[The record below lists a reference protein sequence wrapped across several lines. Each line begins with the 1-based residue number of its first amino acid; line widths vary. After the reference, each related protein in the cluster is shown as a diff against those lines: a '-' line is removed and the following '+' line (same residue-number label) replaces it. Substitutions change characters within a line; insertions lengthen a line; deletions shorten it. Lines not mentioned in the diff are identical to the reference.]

1 MENNNIEIASGETIQ
16 YDNVLE
22 QEIER
27 AGGVME
33 PPANDGRVGVTMFDV
48 SGSEDNLISVVVP
61 KERLR
66 DMPAQAL
73 VRIGAPNEGD
83 GLVYQGIVV
92 KGPFFEPDGIRGDS
106 AVIVTTAAN
115 GMMFMPKYHGR
126 VMVELLGEIKDGV
139 METPRFRPL
148 PNSPVYPLSSE
159 ESRDTLNL
167 NGEIVLGRAIGHE
180 NMEVKIPSQKKSVL
194 PRHIGILGTTGGG
207 KSTTVSG
214 LVDQFQENGIATILI
229 DTEGEY
235 THINHQTDNQT
246 MLKILEQRGLY
257 PKGIKETR
265 ILKLVGDETTNPYHP
280 HVDDFTLSF
289 EHLSPYS
296 VMEILGFNEAQQQR
310 FLKAYDIAR
319 LALRKL
325 RVFPV
330 NDEDHKKLYDLD
342 EFERGY
348 FKLELKLLYDVIA
361 ACQKKAAK
369 EELVS
374 GEELSFPSQWI
385 KQRSENEQKE
395 FLSLF
400 KDADFKNDNV
410 ASWRAIQ
417 GQFGLWIRL
426 KIFDNPAA
434 TPFNFEDL
442 TTPGRV
448 TILDLSDTKSTK
460 IRNLVIAEL
469 LKGLMDVQ
477 DKYNGKKSSAADD
490 IRKVMVVIEEAHEFL
505 SNQRIDK
512 MRNLY
517 EQVASIAKRGR
528 KRWLGLTFVT
538 QLPQHL
544 PDDVLALLNNFILHK
559 ISDANVISRLK
570 RTVGGVDESLWDKAK
585 NLSAGQAIVKFNH
598 MSRGMLT
605 AIDPTPCKLLM
616 ED

>member
-1 MENNNIEIASGETIQ
+1 MKNENLNNTIQ
-16 YDNVLE
+16 YDNILE

-27 AGGVME
+27 VGGIME

-48 SGSEDNLISVVVP
+48 SGSEDNLVSVVVP

-66 DMPAQAL
+66 DLPAQAL
-73 VRIGAPNEGD
+73 VRIGASNEGD
-83 GLVYQGIVV
+83 GRIYQGIVV

-126 VMVELLGEIKDGV
+126 VMVELLGEIINGI

-148 PNSPVYPLSSE
+148 PNSPVFPLSSE
-159 ESRDTLNL
+159 ESRLTLNL
-167 NGEIVLGRAIGHE
+167 TGEIVLGRAIGHE
-180 NMEVKIPSQKKSVL
+180 NMMVKVPSQKKSVL

-214 LVDQFQENGIATILI
+214 MVNHFQKNGIATILI

-235 THINHQTDNQT
+235 THIDHPSENPT
-246 MLKILEQRGLY
+246 MLKILERRGIS
-257 PKGIKETR
+257 PEGVKNTK
-265 ILKLVGDETTNPYHP
+265 ILKLVGDETTNPGHP
-280 HVDDFTLSF
+280 HVENFTLSF

-296 VMEILGFNEAQQQR
+296 VMEILGFNDAQQQR

-319 LALRKL
+319 SVLRRLKI
-325 RVFPV
+325 FPA
-330 NDEDHKKLYDLD
+330 NESEKKLEYDLD

-348 FKLELKLLYDVIA
+348 YKLDLRLLYDVIA

-369 EELVS
+369 EELID
-374 GEELSFPSQWI
+374 GENLTFPSQWI
-385 KQRSENEQKE
+385 KHKTKEEQNKFRS
-395 FLSLF
+395 FF
-400 KDADFKNDNV
+400 KDADFKSDNV
-410 ASWRAIQ
+410 ASWRAVQ

-426 KIFDNPAA
+426 KIFDNPTAK
-434 TPFNFEDL
+434 PFNFEEL
-442 TTPGRV
+442 TTPGTV

-477 DKYNGKKSSAADD
+477 DKHNGKKSTTESD

-570 RTVGGVDESLWDKAK
+570 RTVGGVDESLWNKAK

-598 MSRGMLT
+598 MNRGMLT

>member
-1 MENNNIEIASGETIQ
+1 MENKSLNNTIQ
-16 YDNVLE
+16 YDKILE

-27 AGGVME
+27 AGGAME

-66 DMPAQAL
+66 ELPAQAL
-73 VRIGAPNEGD
+73 VRIGALNEGD
-83 GLVYQGIVV
+83 GRVYQGIVV

-126 VMVELLGEIKDGV
+126 VMVELLGEIKGGV

-148 PNSPVYPLSSE
+148 PNSPVFPLSSE
-159 ESRDTLNL
+159 ESRETLNL
-167 NGEIVLGRAIGHE
+167 TGEIVLGCAIGHE

-194 PRHIGILGTTGGG
+194 PRHIGVLGTTGGG

-214 LVDQFQENGIATILI
+214 LVNQFQKNGIATILI

-235 THINHQTDNQT
+235 THINQPSENPT
-246 MLKILEQRGLY
+246 MLKILERRGVS
-257 PKGIKETR
+257 PEGVRNTR
-265 ILKLVGDETTNPYHP
+265 ILRLVGDETTNPKHP
-280 HVDDFTLSF
+280 NVREFSLRF
-289 EHLSPYS
+289 ENLSPYS
-296 VMEILGFNEAQQQR
+296 IMDILDLTEAQQQR

-319 LALRKL
+319 EVL
-325 RVFPV
+325 
-330 NDEDHKKLYDLD
+330 KKLNIFPLNDNERSLLFDLD

-348 FKLELKLLYDVIA
+348 YKIELSLIYDIVA
-361 ACQKKAAK
+361 ACGKKVGK
-369 EELVS
+369 EEFVN
-374 GEELSFPSQWI
+374 GVDWNFPAKWI
-385 KQRSENEQKE
+385 RDRTNTDQET
-395 FLSLF
+395 F
-400 KDADFKNDNV
+400 KDIINKTSFTGDNSV
-410 ASWRAIQ
+410 ASWRALQ
-417 GQFGLWIRL
+417 GHLGLWLRL
-426 KIFDNPAA
+426 NIFDNSNVDS
-434 TPFNFEDL
+434 FNFEEL
-442 TTPGRV
+442 TLPDHV

-460 IRNLVIAEL
+460 IRNIVIAEL
-469 LKGLMDVQ
+469 LKGLMEVQ
-477 DKYNGKKSSAADD
+477 DEYNGKKSSGEND
-490 IRKVMVVIEEAHEFL
+490 IRKVMVIIEEAHEFL
-505 SNQRIDK
+505 SNKRIDK

-528 KRWLGLTFVT
+528 KRWLGLAFVT

-544 PDDVLALLNNFILHK
+544 PDDLLALLNNFILHK

>member
-1 MENNNIEIASGETIQ
+1 MENKNLEIVNSDTIQ
-16 YDNVLE
+16 YDKVLE
-22 QEIER
+22 QEIEK
-27 AGGVME
+27 AGGALD

-66 DMPAQAL
+66 YLPAQAL

-83 GLVYQGIVV
+83 GRVYQGIVV
-92 KGPFFEPDGIRGDS
+92 KGPFFVPDGIRGDS

-159 ESRDTLNL
+159 ESRETLNL
-167 NGEIVLGRAIGHE
+167 TGEIVLGRAIGHE
-180 NMEVKIPSQKKSVL
+180 NMEVTIPAQKKSVL

-214 LVDQFQENGIATILI
+214 LVNQFQKNGIATILI

-235 THINHQTDNQT
+235 TYIDHPSENPT
-246 MLKILEQRGLY
+246 MLKILERRGIS
-257 PKGIKETR
+257 PEGVKDTR
-265 ILKLVGDETTNPYHP
+265 ILKLIGDETTNPGHA
-280 HVDDFTLSF
+280 HVENFTLSF
-289 EHLSPYS
+289 EYLSPYS

-319 LALRKL
+319 TALKVL
-325 RVFPV
+325 SVFPV
-330 NDEDHKKLYDLD
+330 NEEDHRKLYDLD

-348 FKLELKLLYDVIA
+348 YKLDLKLLYDVVA

-369 EELVS
+369 EELTD
-374 GEELSFPSQWI
+374 GENLTFPSQWI
-385 KQRSENEQKE
+385 KNRKKEEQKK

-400 KDADFKNDNV
+400 KDADFKSDNV

-417 GQFGLWIRL
+417 GHFGLWIRL
-426 KIFDNPAA
+426 KIFDNPDAK
-434 TPFNFEDL
+434 PFNFEEL
-442 TTPGRV
+442 TKPGRV

-469 LKGLMDVQ
+469 LKGLMDIQ
-477 DKYNGKKSSAADD
+477 DKHNSKKSSIETDV
-490 IRKVMVVIEEAHEFL
+490 RKAMVIIEEAHEFL
-505 SNQRIDK
+505 SNQQIDK

-517 EQVASIAKRGR
+517 EQVASIARRGR

-544 PDDVLALLNNFILHK
+544 PDDILALLNNFILHK

>member
-1 MENNNIEIASGETIQ
+1 MENNSLNNTIQ
-16 YDNVLE
+16 YDNILE

-27 AGGVME
+27 AGGAME

-66 DMPAQAL
+66 DLPAQAL

-83 GLVYQGIVV
+83 GRIYQGIVV

-159 ESRDTLNL
+159 ESRETLNL
-167 NGEIVLGRAIGHE
+167 TGEIVLGRAIGHE

-214 LVDQFQENGIATILI
+214 LVNQFQKNDIATILI

-235 THINHQTDNQT
+235 THIDHPSENPT
-246 MLKILEQRGLY
+246 MLKILERRGIS
-257 PKGIKETR
+257 PEGVKDTR
-265 ILKLVGDETTNPYHP
+265 ILKLVGDETTNPEHP
-280 HVDDFTLSF
+280 HVEDFTLSF

-296 VMEILGFNEAQQQR
+296 VMEILGFNDAQQQR

-319 LALRKL
+319 LVLKKL
-325 RVFPV
+325 DIFPV
-330 NDEDHKKLYDLD
+330 NDEDQKKLYDLD

-348 FKLELKLLYDVIA
+348 YKLDLKLLYDVVA
-361 ACQKKAAK
+361 ACQKMAAK
-369 EELVS
+369 EPLETD
-374 GEELSFPSQWI
+374 GMLSFPSQWI
-385 KQRSENEQKE
+385 KNKDKDEQKK
-395 FLSLF
+395 FISLF
-400 KDADFKNDNV
+400 RKDDFKSDNV
-410 ASWRAIQ
+410 ASWRAVQ

-426 KIFDNPAA
+426 KIFDNPTAK
-434 TPFNFEDL
+434 PFNFEEL
-442 TTPGRV
+442 TTPGMV
-448 TILDLSDTKSTK
+448 TMLDLSDTKSTK

-469 LKGLMDVQ
+469 LKGLMDAQ
-477 DKYNGKKSSAADD
+477 EKHNGKKSGDAND
-490 IRKVMVVIEEAHEFL
+490 IQKVMVVIEEAHEFL

-570 RTVGGVDESLWDKAK
+570 RTVGGIDESLWDKAK